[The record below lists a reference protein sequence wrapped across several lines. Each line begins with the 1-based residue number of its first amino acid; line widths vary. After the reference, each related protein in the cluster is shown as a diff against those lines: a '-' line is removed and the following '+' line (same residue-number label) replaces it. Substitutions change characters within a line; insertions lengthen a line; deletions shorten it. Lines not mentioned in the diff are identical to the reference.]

1 LALTKRFTPKGQ
13 ADNGGNAGVRP
24 GDCVQFEDE
33 VVEHEKADDN
43 NGEANG
49 NLRIHRPCLA
59 RSHRFGEVRSLVCVL
74 FNQNKEAD
82 GAVNNVDVV
91 QSQVQCVHCI

>member
-1 LALTKRFTPKGQ
+1 VQAVSPPEGQ
-13 ADNGGNAGVRP
+13 NPDGSDDFAHDE

-43 NGEANG
+43 NGDANG